1 MKKKIEKKIA
11 KAVVKQMKKYANKVD
26 TSLKG
31 TESTVNYRA
40 PYDEES
46 SKALMSLI
54 RRIADQPGVLIDVR
68 NERIYFSCRDVKNIK
83 TGQNSGYN
91 DDRYMEVEIDDEGF
105 SVTYGH
111 TGRHYFEDNSM
122 FETVMKELE
131 ETINRKNKAYL
142 SETIDKIYGE
152 SGLIRENNLEELF
165 K

>member
-11 KAVVKQMKKYANKVD
+11 KAVVKQIRNYTNKVD
-26 TSLKG
+26 TGLKG
-31 TESTVNYRA
+31 PDSVIYRA

-46 SKALMSLI
+46 SEALMSLI
-54 RRIADQPGVLIDVR
+54 RRIADQPGVIIDVR

-111 TGRHYFEDNSM
+111 TGRHYFEDKSI
-122 FETVMKELE
+122 FEKVMKELE
-131 ETINRKNKAYL
+131 VTITQKNKAYL
-142 SETIDKIYGE
+142 SDTIEKIYGE
-152 SGLIRENNLEELF
+152 SGLIRENNLEQLF

>member
-1 MKKKIEKKIA
+1 MKKKIEKRIA
-11 KAVVKQMKKYANKVD
+11 KAVVKQMKNYANKVD
-26 TSLKG
+26 TGLKAS
-31 TESTVNYRA
+31 EPVNYRA

-46 SKALMSLI
+46 SEAMMSFI

-111 TGRHYFEDNSM
+111 TGRHYFEDKSM

-131 ETINRKNKAYL
+131 ETITQKNKTYL
-142 SETIDKIYGE
+142 SDTIDKIYSE
-152 SGLIRENNLEELF
+152 SGLIRENNLDTLF

>member
-11 KAVVKQMKKYANKVD
+11 KAVVKQMRNYAGKID
-26 TSLKG
+26 TPPKAL
-31 TESTVNYRA
+31 ESVNYRA
-40 PYDEES
+40 PYDEKS
-46 SKALMSLI
+46 SEDLMSFI
-54 RRIADQPGVLIDVR
+54 RRIADQPGVIIDVR

-111 TGRHYFEDNSM
+111 TGRHYFEDKSI

-131 ETINRKNKAYL
+131 ETITQKNKAYL
-142 SETIDKIYGE
+142 SETIEKIYSE
-152 SGLIRENNLEELF
+152 SGLLRENNLDTLLN
-165 K
+165 

>member
-11 KAVVKQMKKYANKVD
+11 KAVVKQMKKYANTVD

-40 PYDEES
+40 PYDEDS
-46 SKALMSLI
+46 SKAMMSFI
-54 RRIADQPGVLIDVR
+54 RRIADQPEVLIDVR
-68 NERIYFSCRDVKNIK
+68 GERIYFSCRDVKNIK

-91 DDRYMEVEIDDEGF
+91 DDRYLEVEIDEEGF

-111 TGRHYFEDNSM
+111 TGRHYFEDKSM
-122 FETVMKELE
+122 FENVMKELE
-131 ETINRKNKAYL
+131 ETITQKNKAYL
-142 SETIDKIYGE
+142 SDTIEKIYGE